1 MMNEKVRYRTLFE
14 CGNALKQKCFRTGEK
29 VPADNGPGHCEA
41 PHTISRR
48 IATRNNGEMK
58 NGQPAQRA
66 RLTHD
71 ELIPI
76 AAYGA
81 KATWPAGFQLYQ
93 RGAVADGVFIVLD
106 GHVLL
111 RNRIKVG
118 RGFVPDI
125 ATSGQTFGS
134 EGLSQESVYVT
145 DANASEETRTLFL
158 SGAQFRAFVREHPG
172 QALPLLSQAMSERA
186 YLLEKLHELAALN
199 VDQRLMSTLSHLS
212 ADHTFTT
219 EDGRL
224 RLDNSHHRL
233 LCEMVGA
240 TRESIALALSR
251 LVAAGIAERDGMTFL
266 ITPGL
271 LASRAT
277 NGASSKATVPL
288 TQEMLRPAFP

>member
-1 MMNEKVRYRTLFE
+1 
-14 CGNALKQKCFRTGEK
+14 
-29 VPADNGPGHCEA
+29 
-41 PHTISRR
+41 
-48 IATRNNGEMK
+48 MK
-58 NGQPAQRA
+58 NGQARVQRV
-66 RLTHD
+66 RLSPD
-71 ELIPI
+71 EIVAI

-93 RGAVADGVFIVLD
+93 RGSPADGVFIALD

-118 RGFVPDI
+118 RGFVPII

-134 EGLSQESVYVT
+134 EGLSPNSHYVT

-158 SGAQFRAFVREHPG
+158 SSAQFRAFVREHPG
-172 QALPLLSQAMSERA
+172 QALPLLSQTMSERA

-199 VDQRLMSTLSHLS
+199 VDQRLISTLSHLS
-212 ADHTFTT
+212 DDRTFTT

-251 LVAAGIAERDGMTFL
+251 LVSEGIAERDGMTFL
-266 ITPGL
+266 IEPGSL
-271 LASRAT
+271 RSRLA
-277 NGASSKATVPL
+277 NGGNAGSSIPL
-288 TQEMLRPAFP
+288 TTEMLRPAYP

>member
-1 MMNEKVRYRTLFE
+1 
-14 CGNALKQKCFRTGEK
+14 
-29 VPADNGPGHCEA
+29 
-41 PHTISRR
+41 
-48 IATRNNGEMK
+48 MK
-58 NGQPAQRA
+58 NGQARVQRP
-66 RLTHD
+66 RLAPED
-71 ELIPI
+71 LLPI

-93 RGAVADGVFIVLD
+93 RGAPSDGVFIVLD

-118 RGFVPDI
+118 RGFVPII
-125 ATSGQTFGS
+125 ATAGQTFGS
-134 EGLSQESVYVT
+134 EGLSPDSTYVT

-212 ADHTFTT
+212 ADRTFTT
-219 EDGRL
+219 TDGRL

-251 LVAAGIAERDGMTFL
+251 LVSAGIAERDGMTFL
-266 ITPGL
+266 IQPSSL
-271 LASRAT
+271 SSKPA
-277 NGASSKATVPL
+277 NGATTKPVPL
-288 TQEMLRPAFP
+288 TQELLRPAFP